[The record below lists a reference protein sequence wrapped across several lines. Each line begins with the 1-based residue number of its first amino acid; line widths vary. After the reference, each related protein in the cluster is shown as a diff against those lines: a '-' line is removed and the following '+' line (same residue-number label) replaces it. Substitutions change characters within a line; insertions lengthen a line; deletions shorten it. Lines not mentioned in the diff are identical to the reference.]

1 MDINRHNYESFFILY
16 MDNELDAAGRQAVEA
31 FIALHPDLKE
41 ELDLLQQ
48 FKLIPDTTIQFTGK
62 ESLYM
67 PETELE
73 EQLLLYT
80 DQELDAA
87 GIQALEKQAAANP
100 ALQKELELFG
110 KTRLIPEPVEFPDK
124 ASLYRW
130 EENLRPITFKWWRA
144 AAAVFLLGGGLTAA
158 LLMNRKETT
167 DGLAGNTG
175 IKNSKPA
182 NPENRK
188 TETLKYSTGKV
199 NEAVII
205 PDQAIAG
212 IPVKQPTDRAKAV
225 QPDKLP
231 SDRQVVPPV
240 AVKNDAP
247 LVAQQDIRRDNNLPK
262 PDQNPNVIS
271 QQQVDGLMAT
281 GTPVAKNPEANNKS
295 FTTAAVTTAAVQPS
309 DITTVKYNPDD
320 VETGKKSKLRGLLRK
335 VTRTFEKRTNIDPTD
350 EDNRLLVG
358 GLSIKLK

>member
-41 ELDLLQQ
+41 ELELLQQ
-48 FKLIPDTTIQFTGK
+48 FKLIPDATIQFSGK

-67 PETELE
+67 PETELQ

-87 GIQALEKQAAANP
+87 GIHALEKQAAANP
-100 ALQKELELFG
+100 ALQKELELFR
-110 KTRLIPEPVEFPDK
+110 KTRLVPEPVEFPDK
-124 ASLYRW
+124 ASLYRK

-158 LLMNRKETT
+158 LLMNRNEAT

-175 IKNSKPA
+175 VKNSKAA
-182 NPENRK
+182 NPDIRK
-188 TETLKYSTGKV
+188 TETQKYNPDTMY
-199 NEAVII
+199 EAVIT
-205 PDQAIAG
+205 PDEAIAG
-212 IPVKQPTDRAKAV
+212 TPVKQPANPAKTV
-225 QPDKLP
+225 HPEKQP
-231 SDRQVVPPV
+231 SDRQVVTPV
-240 AVKNDAP
+240 TVTNDAP

-262 PDQNPNVIS
+262 PDQNPNVINP
-271 QQQVDGLMAT
+271 QQVNGLMAK
-281 GTPVAKNPEANNKS
+281 GTPVAKNPEANNNS
-295 FTTAAVTTAAVQPS
+295 FATTAVTTAAVQPS